1 MADVS
6 CYTDY
11 IEYDRV
17 HYVSSKEDVS
27 FAESHGLSEVQLNK
41 MIDAYEKLNG
51 RPIVMEKSHYERLLL
66 FPEMLTRVNEV
77 MPNFQIDLKL
87 DFKKVKLKGS

>member
-1 MADVS
+1 
-6 CYTDY
+6 
-11 IEYDRV
+11 
-17 HYVSSKEDVS
+17 
-27 FAESHGLSEVQLNK
+27 

-87 DFKKVKLKGS
+87 DFKKIKLKGS